1 MLGVDLRVILARAHA
16 EERAAAAV
24 QIMAEILAPAHRV
37 MQERAAAHTH
47 DAAGAERVV
56 FRGGKNVLFFKG
68 KLQMVLVGQLLRA
81 GEHTAAE
88 PRKIV
93 VCSSAPQIRYPD
105 CYGIDMSRLG
115 DFVAFRAAVEL
126 LRESGRQT
134 LIDDVYREC
143 LEQLQGERSQAANCV
158 KRIYEPFTDEQISA
172 KIAQIIK
179 APDIRS
185 QVEVIY
191 QTVPNMHEAIPA
203 HGGDWYFTGDYPTP
217 GGNAVADQAF
227 VNFYEKRNERAY

>member
-1 MLGVDLRVILARAHA
+1 MILDDSIVRGTTLRQSIVRILDR
-16 EERAAAAV
+16 
-24 QIMAEILAPAHRV
+24 L
-37 MQERAAAHTH
+37 
-47 DAAGAERVV
+47 
-56 FRGGKNVLFFKG
+56 
-68 KLQMVLVGQLLRA
+68 
-81 GEHTAAE
+81 E

>member
-1 MLGVDLRVILARAHA
+1 MYKR
-16 EERAAAAV
+16 
-24 QIMAEILAPAHRV
+24 Q
-37 MQERAAAHTH
+37 
-47 DAAGAERVV
+47 
-56 FRGGKNVLFFKG
+56 
-68 KLQMVLVGQLLRA
+68 
-81 GEHTAAE
+81 
-88 PRKIV
+88 
-93 VCSSAPQIRYPD
+93 
-105 CYGIDMSRLG
+105 
-115 DFVAFRAAVEL
+115 EL

>member
-1 MLGVDLRVILARAHA
+1 
-16 EERAAAAV
+16 
-24 QIMAEILAPAHRV
+24 
-37 MQERAAAHTH
+37 
-47 DAAGAERVV
+47 
-56 FRGGKNVLFFKG
+56 
-68 KLQMVLVGQLLRA
+68 
-81 GEHTAAE
+81 
-88 PRKIV
+88 
-93 VCSSAPQIRYPD
+93 
-105 CYGIDMSRLG
+105 MSRLG

-172 KIAQIIK
+172 KIAQIVK

>member
-1 MLGVDLRVILARAHA
+1 MWNY
-16 EERAAAAV
+16 ER
-24 QIMAEILAPAHRV
+24 R
-37 MQERAAAHTH
+37 
-47 DAAGAERVV
+47 
-56 FRGGKNVLFFKG
+56 
-68 KLQMVLVGQLLRA
+68 LQ
-81 GEHTAAE
+81 
-88 PRKIV
+88 
-93 VCSSAPQIRYPD
+93 YPVN
-105 CYGIDMSRLG
+105 I
-115 DFVAFRAAVEL
+115 
-126 LRESGRQT
+126 T
-134 LIDDVYREC
+134 KP
-143 LEQLQGERSQAANCV
+143 N
-158 KRIYEPFTDEQISA
+158 A